1 MKILDIRLKN
11 LNSLRGEWHIDLT
24 NREYTSEGIFAIT
37 GPTGAGKTTIF
48 DAVCLAL
55 YAQTPRLGRIGGQ
68 SNEIMSKHTKECYAQ
83 VVFETCG
90 EKYICSWRQNKLGK
104 NSQLQTAKHVLS
116 HYSGE
121 IISAQK
127 LSTTL
132 QEVERITGMNFK
144 QFTQAMMLEQGGF
157 DAFLSASSGERS
169 KILELIT
176 GTEIYGRISTEVYE
190 RTSREERKLDDIK
203 IRIDSMK
210 PNDDFGSDE
219 EIHAELSRLQAEQES
234 LTSKHKAMKE
244 AIDWLRGIQRLKN
257 DRESNNRDEIELM
270 KRIDMFSSDNAKLE
284 AALRANEIIAFH
296 RELNERRRRFETL
309 SRKCEVYKRDLM
321 KSTAELSD
329 IETGKMNELEIEL
342 KRIRRD
348 TTESPEAIRSEIES
362 LIKIFEERKE
372 EALKA
377 GEEKAKIQLSLQTAQ
392 AKFQTADEKYKAV
405 LDHYEEAVLGKARM
419 NLKPGEPCP
428 VCGSVEHPAVN
439 HVNPQSESESIRPS
453 FEAVSK
459 EVRIAQSEYTMYRT
473 QYEKCIKDFES
484 KSNLAETAKRAVF
497 KACEPLGI
505 FDMASSKDARDRVR
519 AWANAV
525 RKLEDD
531 IESMRQQMLK
541 LRPKIEELQK
551 YLNDNAAELEILKSE
566 LECLES
572 DFKIKLAEKNF
583 ADENQFKA
591 SILSDNELKKL
602 QDRKQYLEDNKR
614 RLEALKNNIIEKL
627 NTEEAK
633 AITQQTLEELNPL
646 FDEDERIIAFIQK
659 KTGALEAT
667 IDSRRRLKAELEEL
681 NEKYKLQAVI
691 YSDWSALNELIG
703 NKNGNRYRIF
713 AQRVTLGM
721 MINLANI
728 QLSKLSGRYEL
739 IADTKENELELS
751 VRDREQANA
760 IRPTSNLSGGERF
773 IISLALALGLSQL
786 SGSKARVD
794 SLFLDEGFGSLDD
807 EALSTA
813 LEALGEVRREGRM
826 IGIISHVQAL
836 KERIAAQ
843 INVIPKREGTSIIE
857 GPGCTGK

>member
-11 LNSLRGEWHIDLT
+11 LNSLRGEWHIDLQ
-24 NREYTSEGIFAIT
+24 NNVYVNDGIFAIT

-55 YAQTPRLGRIGGQ
+55 YAQTPRLGRVGGQ

-90 EKYICSWRQNKLGK
+90 EKYICSWSQNRYGR
-104 NSQLQTAKHVLS
+104 NSQLQTPKHVLS
-116 HYSGE
+116 HYAGE

-127 LSTTL
+127 LSTTI

-176 GTEIYGRISTEVYE
+176 GTEIYGKISTEVYE
-190 RTSREERKLDDIK
+190 RTSREQRKLDDMK

-210 PNDDFGSDE
+210 PNDEFGSEE
-219 EIHAELSRLQAEQES
+219 EILAELSRLHTEYEKLA
-234 LTSKHKAMKE
+234 SKHKAMKE
-244 AIDWLRGIQRLKN
+244 AIDWLKGIQRLNN
-257 DRESNNRDEIELM
+257 DLEDNNRDAIELR

-284 AALRANEIIAFH
+284 AALSAKDIIAYFNVLKEK
-296 RELNERRRRFETL
+296 RGRFSSL
-309 SRKCEVYKRDLM
+309 RSKCEENRQKI
-321 KSTAELSD
+321 SQSQAELAD
-329 IETGKMNELEIEL
+329 IETGRISELEFEL

-348 TTESPEAIRSEIES
+348 TTEPPEAIRSEIES
-362 LIKIFEERKE
+362 LIKNFEDRKG
-372 EALKA
+372 EAL
-377 GEEKAKIQLSLQTAQ
+377 ELERDKAKVQSLLQRAQ
-392 AKFQTADEKYKAV
+392 ARFHAADEKYKAV
-405 LDHYEEAVLGKARM
+405 LDHYEEAVLGKARI

-428 VCGSVEHPAVN
+428 VCGSLEHPAVN
-439 HVNPQSESESIRPS
+439 HDNPQSESESIRPS
-453 FEAVSK
+453 FESVSK
-459 EVRIAQSEYTMYRT
+459 EVRNAQSEYTMYQT
-473 QYEKCIKDFES
+473 QYDKCIRDLNS
-484 KSNLAETAKRAVF
+484 KNELAETAKRAVF
-497 KACEPLGI
+497 ESLEPLGI
-505 FDMASSKDARDRVR
+505 FDMASSKEARDRVR
-519 AWANAV
+519 LWANSV
-525 RKLEDD
+525 RELEDN
-531 IESMRQQMLK
+531 IESMKKRMLE
-541 LRPKIEELQK
+541 LRSRIEESQK
-551 YLNDNAAELEILKSE
+551 YLNDNAAELEILKGE
-566 LECLES
+566 LEGLES
-572 DFKIKLAEKNF
+572 DFRIKLAEKNF

-591 SILSDNELKKL
+591 SILNDNELKKL
-602 QDRKQYLEDNKR
+602 QDKKQYLDDTR
-614 RLEALKNNIIEKL
+614 SRLLALRADITGKLTTEK
-627 NTEEAK
+627 AK
-633 AITQQTLEELNPL
+633 AITEQTLEELNPM
-646 FDEDERIIAFIQK
+646 FDEDERVITYMQK
-659 KTGALEAT
+659 RTGALEAA
-667 IDSRRRLKAELEEL
+667 IDSRRRLQRELEEL
-681 NEKYKLQAVI
+681 NEKYKSQAVI
-691 YSDWSALNELIG
+691 YSDWSALNDLIG
-703 NKNGNRYRIF
+703 NRNGNKFRIF

-728 QLSKLSGRYEL
+728 QLANLSGRYEL